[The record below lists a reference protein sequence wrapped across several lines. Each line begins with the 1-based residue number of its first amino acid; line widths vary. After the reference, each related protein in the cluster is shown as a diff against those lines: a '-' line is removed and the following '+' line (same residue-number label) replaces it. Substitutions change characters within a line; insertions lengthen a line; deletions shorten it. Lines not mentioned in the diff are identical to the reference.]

1 MFCDGH
7 SLFRLFVS
15 FFLRMFTSPD
25 VPSLTSSWVT
35 DQHVDWRWISY
46 SRWIRPVRM
55 ERWRHGQLLNSSGV
69 TRNLQLYATSSGLR
83 SNYCKLWWHW
93 SYFSRFFFS
102 FDQCFLCSFKMAPP
116 ARKMNDRFT
125 NSVRVFSVNVWPHR
139 LFFLFFSFFFLIGI
153 NVQLAESTGWKFLTD
168 TTRELV
174 EKSEIVVLNQ
184 LVRYGFIVLVWVKF
198 IRQLV
203 KSLKVGFHNNWML
216 NTGHLLAA
224 INDAESAGINCNNWK
239 NYHGSG
245 ITGTT

>member
-1 MFCDGH
+1 MNSPPPIVVWFSFSVLKYYFFLYILFTYLFFFVFCFWIYFKFHLFCDGH

-139 LFFLFFSFFFLIGI
+139 LFFLFFLFFLIGI
-153 NVQLAESTGWKFLTD
+153 NVQLAESTGWNFKL
-168 TTRELV
+168 
-174 EKSEIVVLNQ
+174 
-184 LVRYGFIVLVWVKF
+184 
-198 IRQLV
+198 IR
-203 KSLKVGFHNNWML
+203 H
-216 NTGHLLAA
+216 
-224 INDAESAGINCNNWK
+224 ES
-239 NYHGSG
+239 
-245 ITGTT
+245 